1 MNKRKGKYLI
11 DFEDYIRHIDEKL
24 YLYAMVRKLSLIIQE
39 LPDNRKTRRLK
50 NLTEYYAPQLKELWE
65 SWCINSRYFV
75 CPEQSFIEK
84 QLDDELMEPE
94 DAGYYCEGSD
104 IRVGRGSVADHE
116 LLLSLT
122 DTADKLYDNYAAL
135 IELARQQ
142 LRRCEQ

>member
-65 SWCINSRYFV
+65 SWGINPRYFV

-94 DAGYYCEGSD
+94 DAGYYHEGSD
-104 IRVGRGSVADHE
+104 IYAGEGDVADHE
-116 LLLSLT
+116 HLLALT

-135 IELARQQ
+135 IELARKQ
-142 LRRCEQ
+142 LRRCQR